1 MLAFAS
7 RRILQAVPVWLFL
20 SLVAFALMHL
30 SSGSPAATMLGV
42 QATPDQIARVEAQL
56 GLDRPLPEQY
66 LRWVGRA
73 VQGDFGRSY
82 FLNDDVVSAIGSRF
96 GVTAALTLGGFLIAF
111 VAGLSLGTVAATRRS
126 GPVDGLVTT
135 LASLGFAVPEF
146 LLGLMLM
153 LAFAIQRPWFPV
165 QGWVPPSESL
175 LGALHHLVLPA
186 VAIGAIQTG
195 PLARIVRSSLR
206 TTLASDFVRTAKAK
220 GVRPGVILARHAL
233 LAGALPV
240 LTGIG
245 LIFTAL
251 LAGAFATE
259 IVFNLPGL
267 GQMMLSAAL
276 NRDFPVL
283 QAGVLFI
290 GTLVLAVNLAVDL
303 AYGLADPRVRHG

>member
-1 MLAFAS
+1 VFAFTV
-7 RRILQAVPVWLFL
+7 RRLLQAVPVWLFL
-20 SLVAFALMHL
+20 SVVAFGLMHL
-30 SSGSPAATMLGV
+30 SSGSPAAVMLGV
-42 QATPDQIARVEAQL
+42 QATPEQIARVEAQL

-66 LRWVGRA
+66 LRWLGRA
-73 VQGDFGRSY
+73 LQGDFGRSY

-96 GVTAALTLGGFLIAF
+96 GVTLALTVGGFLIAF
-111 VAGLSLGTVAATRRS
+111 VLGLALGTLAATRRS
-126 GPVDGLVTT
+126 GPADGLVTT

-165 QGWVPPSESL
+165 QGWVPLGESPI
-175 LGALHHLVLPA
+175 GWLHHLVLPA
-186 VAIGAIQTG
+186 LAIGAIQTG

-206 TTLASDFVRTAKAK
+206 TTLASDFVRTARAK
-220 GVRPGVILARHAL
+220 GVPSGTILVRHAL

-267 GQMMLSAAL
+267 GQMMLGAAL

-303 AYGLADPRVRHG
+303 AYGLADPRIRHG